1 MSSQID
7 PLMARIQTQI
17 LQATFLKNM
26 ACLKLHMP
34 AVYQYFQNY
43 LPQNAQ
49 LAFDTNGEVNLST
62 GDKFVYDADPKV
74 SSLAQVEK
82 FLENPPC
89 FDFEIPV
96 STNKDYKYQHQR
108 VINEI
113 YEKRRDALGISVP
126 FFMENG
132 GQINFIAVIGLGLGY
147 HVEHLLKQFSIRSIY
162 IFEPEPDVFFAALHT
177 VDMSVWFNSCIS
189 LGGELTFK
197 IGGEESAFVNEIAQY
212 FKREG
217 YFLLPQMY
225 LYRHYIS
232 NKTTDAFKLI
242 SELEYRYKSGWG
254 FCEDE
259 IIGISHTL
267 SNISDNK
274 AAILLE
280 NAKLYKKEQPV
291 FIIGNGPSLDDD
303 LAYIKANQEN
313 VIIISSG
320 TSLKPLLNYGIT
332 PDIHVEQERPKSIY
346 QWVKKIG
353 YEEILKEIPLL
364 CLNTVYPGILSLFK
378 RPYVMLKAGDAGTSF
393 IHEYVSDKYLEL
405 FFCNPTVTNASTS
418 GAVAMGF
425 KEMYLFGLDYGFKSE
440 EEHHAKGSIYQD
452 IENFKMTGDF
462 KVPGNFGGEVHTRRV
477 FDSSRGVLEMLL
489 EQNPSIKCF
498 NASDGAAIKLT
509 TSVRSKNLPK
519 FKRIKNK
526 KKIVESYLDDCFD
539 DTYSLKQN
547 LYVEFVSALPYFST
561 YVSFLIETLNSVKT
575 KNELTNAFSIQFKFV
590 MQFESDRN
598 KMLFHRFFIGTLNF
612 LQASIMNNVSRYK
625 DEQEQKDFIQYC
637 IIEMQEHLLFLL
649 SDVSEHYNKPARA

>member
-7 PLMARIQTQI
+7 PLLIKIQTQI

-43 LPQNAQ
+43 QPQKVQ
-49 LAFDTNGEVNLST
+49 LALDNNGEVNLST
-62 GDKFVYDADPKV
+62 GNQFVYDADPKV
-74 SSLAQVEK
+74 SSLTQVEK

-89 FDFEIPV
+89 FDFEI
-96 STNKDYKYQHQR
+96 SLRDDENYQYEHEK
-108 VINEI
+108 VINNI
-113 YEKRRDALGISVP
+113 YKKRRKELGAAPP
-126 FFMENG
+126 FHMQDG

-147 HVEHLLKQFSIRSIY
+147 HVEQLFKLFTIRSIY

-177 VDMSVWFNSCIS
+177 VDMNVWFNSCIS
-189 LGGELTFK
+189 LGGELTLK

-225 LYRHYIS
+225 LYRHYLS

-291 FIIGNGPSLDDD
+291 FIIGNGPSLDND

-313 VIIISSG
+313 VVIISSG
-320 TSLKPLLNYGIT
+320 TSLKPLLNYGII
-332 PDIHVEQERPKSIY
+332 PDLHVEQERPKSIY

-353 YEEILKEIPLL
+353 YEDTLKEIPLL
-364 CLNTVYPGILSLFK
+364 CLNTVYPGILNLFK

-440 EEHHAKGSIYQD
+440 KEHHAKGSIYQD

-462 KVPGNFGGEVHTRRV
+462 KVPGNFGGEVLTRRV

-489 EQNPSIKCF
+489 EQNPTIKCL

-509 TSVRSKNLPK
+509 TSVRTKDLPK
-519 FKRIKNK
+519 FRRIKNK
-526 KKIVESYLDDCFD
+526 KKILESYLNDCFD
-539 DTYSLKQN
+539 DTYSLKED
-547 LYVEFVSALPYFST
+547 LYVEFFSALPYFST
-561 YVSFLIETLNSVKT
+561 YVSFLLETLKNVKT

-625 DEQEQKDFIQYC
+625 NEKAQQDFIEYC
-637 IIEMQEHLLFLL
+637 ITEMQEHLLFLL
-649 SDVSEHYNKPARA
+649 SDVSEHYDKPARA